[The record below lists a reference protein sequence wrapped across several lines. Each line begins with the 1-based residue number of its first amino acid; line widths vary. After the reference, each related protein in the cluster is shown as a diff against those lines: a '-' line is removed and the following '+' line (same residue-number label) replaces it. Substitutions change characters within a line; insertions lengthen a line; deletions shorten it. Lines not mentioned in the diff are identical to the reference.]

1 MPKIKPPAIR
11 DNLSRRELDEMF
23 YELMGKDDDMAHRQ
37 VNSEPGFPSVVRQA
51 EDSRIDDYSPRK
63 NTRLHVAVHA

>member
-1 MPKIKPPAIR
+1 MQGIKPPAIR

-37 VNSEPGFPSVVRQA
+37 VNSETGFPGVVRQA
-51 EDSRIDDYSPRK
+51 EDSRIDDYSLRK
-63 NTRLHVAVHA
+63 NTRLSVTAHV